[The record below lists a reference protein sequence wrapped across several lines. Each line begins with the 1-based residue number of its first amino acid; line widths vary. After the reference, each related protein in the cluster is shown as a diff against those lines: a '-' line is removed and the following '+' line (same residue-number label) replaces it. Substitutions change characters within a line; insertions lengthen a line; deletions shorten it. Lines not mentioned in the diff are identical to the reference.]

1 LFLDKVLPISPI
13 KVREKE
19 VFQAIHVKIIPI
31 DHIVQMQ
38 TLEEDKVAGDF
49 KYNQTKNKE

>member
-1 LFLDKVLPISPI
+1 VLPISPI

-19 VFQAIHVKIIPI
+19 VFQAILMKIIPI
-31 DHIVQMQ
+31 DHIVRIQ
-38 TLEEDKVAGDF
+38 TMEEDKAARDF